1 MLFCASQVGVLSI
14 QAAGSDSV
22 TLLLLVLSE
31 FCCSCGLLT
40 ADATLAAPFAKHL
53 CALGVLLRL
62 GAAGRLPPPV
72 MVIVAIGEAFAELLV
87 VE

>member
-1 MLFCASQVGVLSI
+1 MGVLSI

-22 TLLLLVLSE
+22 TLLLLVLNE

-40 ADATLAAPFAKHL
+40 ADATLAALPFARHL

-62 GAAGRLPPPV
+62 GAAGRLPPPD